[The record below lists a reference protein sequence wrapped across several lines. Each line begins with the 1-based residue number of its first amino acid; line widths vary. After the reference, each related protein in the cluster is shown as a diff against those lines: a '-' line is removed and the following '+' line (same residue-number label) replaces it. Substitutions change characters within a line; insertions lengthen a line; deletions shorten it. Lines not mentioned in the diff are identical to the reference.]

1 MSYMR
6 KSIEG
11 RDGLDPPPPLGKR
24 ISFSLYKCTKI
35 GLESHYKNIIIIL
48 LLPLYYPREI
58 FSRSAHELVNYKYG
72 LNIIINNILTSQFS
86 SNNTC

>member
-11 RDGLDPPPPLGKR
+11 RDGLDRPPIRKR

-48 LLPLYYPREI
+48 LIPLYYPREI

-86 SNNTC
+86 SKYM